1 MAKYEREMGRG
12 GLEHSPLEQSK
23 TPISEKRGTES
34 GTPDAP
40 TSINDPDLVLVIE
53 RWPELPEHIKKAIE
67 VLVKAY
73 LGAKGSSLSA

>member
-1 MAKYEREMGRG
+1 LG
-12 GLEHSPLEQSK
+12 GTGHELAPLALSK
-23 TPISEKRGTES
+23 TPISEKRSTES

-53 RWPELPEHIKKAIE
+53 RWPKLPKHIKKAIE

-73 LGAKGSSLSA
+73 LGTNGSS